1 MSGPASDNIV
11 WHAAEITEADRRS
24 VLGARGG
31 VVWFTGLSGSGKST
45 VARRVER
52 LLLERGVHAYGIDG
66 DNVRHRLNRDL
77 TFSAGDRTENI
88 RRVGEVCALFADAC
102 VVALASF
109 ISPYQADRDG
119 VRAMVPPGAFV
130 EVFVDTPL
138 EICEQRDPKGLYAR
152 ARAGEIPQFTGIS
165 APYEAPVE
173 PELRLVTAGRDID
186 DCAEQ
191 VIAVLVERGL
201 VPAIC
206 AG

>member
-52 LLLERGVHAYGIDG
+52 LLLERGVHAYGLDG

-77 TFSAGDRTENI
+77 TFSADDRTENI

-109 ISPYQADRDG
+109 ISPYQADRDR
-119 VRAMVPPGAFV
+119 VRGMVPPGSFV

-138 EICEQRDPKGLYAR
+138 EVCESRDPKGLYAK
-152 ARAGEIPQFTGIS
+152 ARAGVIPQFTGVS
-165 APYEAPVE
+165 APYEAPE
-173 PELRLVTAGRDID
+173 APELRLATAGRTID
-186 DCAEQ
+186 DCAEE
-191 VIAVLVERGL
+191 VISVLVARGL
-201 VPAIC
+201 VPPTVA
-206 AG
+206 

>member
-11 WHAAEITEADRRS
+11 WHAAEVTETVRREI
-24 VLGARGG
+24 LGARGG

-52 LLLERGVHAYGIDG
+52 LLLERGVHAYGVDG
-66 DNVRHRLNRDL
+66 DNVRHRLNKDL
-77 TFSAGDRTENI
+77 TFSAEDRTENI

-109 ISPYQADRDG
+109 ISPYRADRDG
-119 VRAMVPPGAFV
+119 VRAMVPEGAFV

-138 EICEQRDPKGLYAR
+138 EVCEQRDPKGLYAK
-152 ARAGEIPQFTGIS
+152 ARAGIIPNFTGIS
-165 APYEAPVE
+165 APYEAPE
-173 PELRLVTAGRDID
+173 APELRLVTAGRDID
-186 DCAEQ
+186 ACAHE
-191 VIAVLVERGL
+191 VIDLLEARGL
-201 VPAIC
+201 IPPV

>member
-11 WHAAEITEADRRS
+11 WHAAEVTEADRRET
-24 VLGARGG
+24 LGARGG

-66 DNVRHRLNRDL
+66 DNVRHRLNEDL
-77 TFSAGDRTENI
+77 TFSADDRKENI

-109 ISPYQADRDG
+109 ISPYEADRAR
-119 VRAMVPPGAFV
+119 VRDMVADGAFA

-138 EICEQRDPKGLYAR
+138 EVCEQRDPKGLYAK
-152 ARAGEIPQFTGIS
+152 ARAGIIPNFTGIS
-165 APYEAPVE
+165 APYEAPQT
-173 PELRLVTAGRDID
+173 PELRLVTAGRSID
-186 DCAEQ
+186 ACADE
-191 VIAVLVERGL
+191 VIGMLVDRGL
-201 VPAIC
+201 IPALTD
-206 AG
+206 